1 MDQRIK
7 EINKE
12 ENHTENVNEKPE
24 KKEPE
29 KKEPEKKK
37 EPEEKEPEKKKE
49 PEEKEPEEKEPE
61 EKEPASKGVGHIK
74 TGETEDG
81 KGEEGRKPKA
91 VRKGF
96 FKKFRRIIA
105 VIAALL
111 ILGIIFFISSAVR
124 QAKDAAAAQ
133 KEQVFRDI
141 ERRDISNSIAVT
153 ANVEARDK
161 RTVSTLVSNTKV
173 LEVNYEVGDYVSE
186 GDVICTFDTSSVA
199 ENMAVLQKKM
209 NVTSEKNRIAV
220 NDSVVNVN
228 KAGTT
233 WAYDT
238 QDNLTS
244 AARLQQDYDK
254 AVADYYNAADGYSD
268 AKKEK
273 DKKKD
278 EYESAKKDYE
288 SAQKEYNTLTDEE
301 KAGAEALSGNKAK
314 IRDKYT
320 YYSGLYSS
328 AEAAYKAASSAVDSY
343 ENNIKSHQTSVE
355 TARRNLEDA
364 GIKTTRDYIK
374 DDVELQLANEK
385 SYIAGLDASIA
396 NYDNEKTMSEYEQLL
411 DDSVVRAPISGV
423 ITSLNVHKG
432 DEFAERTKTEVCVI
446 QDDSS
451 YLAKGTVDQ
460 YNISR
465 VREGMKAYIK
475 TQATGDD
482 ELEGIVSFVSPVP
495 ASASSS
501 NTNGAAAPT
510 GTSTGTSVS
519 YPIEIRLGERDERLR
534 LGMTAETSLVVN
546 MRQDVL
552 VVPYDCLTT
561 DEYGY
566 KCIYVST
573 GEKREVTDEDT
584 SLSARIGRLF
594 AGSSTSE
601 EYITKKVIVQTGLET
616 DYYTEV
622 ISDEIKEG
630 DKVLVFDDSVSV
642 DSPVIEEAEEEAEI
656 EVSEPDVTA
665 GAGGI

>member
-1 MDQRIK
+1 MDQKIK
-7 EINKE
+7 DTNKE

-29 KKEPEKKK
+29 KKEPEEK
-37 EPEEKEPEKKKE
+37 EPEEKESEK
-49 PEEKEPEEKEPE
+49 KEPEEKEPE
-61 EKEPASKGVGHIK
+61 EKEPASKGSGYIK

-199 ENMAVLQKKM
+199 ENIAVLQKKM

-273 DKKKD
+273 DKKRMSMK
-278 EYESAKKDYE
+278 
-288 SAQKEYNTLTDEE
+288 AQK
-301 KAGAEALSGNKAK
+301 
-314 IRDKYT
+314 
-320 YYSGLYSS
+320 
-328 AEAAYKAASSAVDSY
+328 
-343 ENNIKSHQTSVE
+343 
-355 TARRNLEDA
+355 
-364 GIKTTRDYIK
+364 
-374 DDVELQLANEK
+374 
-385 SYIAGLDASIA
+385 
-396 NYDNEKTMSEYEQLL
+396 KTMR
-411 DDSVVRAPISGV
+411 VPR
-423 ITSLNVHKG
+423 
-432 DEFAERTKTEVCVI
+432 RT
-446 QDDSS
+446 
-451 YLAKGTVDQ
+451 
-460 YNISR
+460 
-465 VREGMKAYIK
+465 
-475 TQATGDD
+475 
-482 ELEGIVSFVSPVP
+482 
-495 ASASSS
+495 
-501 NTNGAAAPT
+501 
-510 GTSTGTSVS
+510 
-519 YPIEIRLGERDERLR
+519 
-534 LGMTAETSLVVN
+534 
-546 MRQDVL
+546 
-552 VVPYDCLTT
+552 TT
-561 DEYGY
+561 
-566 KCIYVST
+566 
-573 GEKREVTDEDT
+573 
-584 SLSARIGRLF
+584 
-594 AGSSTSE
+594 
-601 EYITKKVIVQTGLET
+601 
-616 DYYTEV
+616 
-622 ISDEIKEG
+622 
-630 DKVLVFDDSVSV
+630 
-642 DSPVIEEAEEEAEI
+642 P
-656 EVSEPDVTA
+656 
-665 GAGGI
+665 